1 MLGKK
6 SLLGSEI
13 PYECDDQVQLVC
25 KYLKAMKTN
34 TLDQVLKG
42 IRIITIVKL
51 CYRLQLIGSIE
62 EIRIGAMDKVTPE
75 DCCSLLNEYMPPQVR
90 LRKISQKLYVR

>member
-1 MLGKK
+1 MLGKNK
-6 SLLGSEI
+6 LIGSEI

-25 KYLKAMKTN
+25 KYLKAMETN

-42 IRIITIVKL
+42 IRNITMVKL
-51 CYRLQLIGSIE
+51 CYRLKLIGSIE
-62 EIRIGAMDKVTPE
+62 EIRIGAVDMVTPE
-75 DCCSLLNEYMPPQVR
+75 DCCSLLNKYMPPQVR